1 MGYFMYKFSST
12 RFKLSSVSKTL
23 INLNIRLTLESTEML
38 LGVGEYLRTNDRKE
52 RKSGFTRKKRRKK
65 EKEGRRKT
73 EEGRRRRKKR
83 KKKEEEEKNKRRRRK
98 AKKKKSK
105 EEKKRHYNQRIVEI
119 KHSSFTPLVFSAY
132 GGETQHFF
140 STLANK
146 VATKKHLEPC
156 VVITWLR
163 EKIALFH
170 ARVFCVRGS
179 RSWHRPLAL
188 VAEIYWH
195 GFS

>member
-1 MGYFMYKFSST
+1 V
-12 RFKLSSVSKTL
+12 LV
-23 INLNIRLTLESTEML
+23 NI
-38 LGVGEYLRTNDRKE
+38 YAPNDRKE
-52 RKSGFTRKKRRKK
+52 RKSGITRKKKKEEGERRKK
-65 EKEGRRKT
+65 ENGRRKKK
-73 EEGRRRRKKR
+73 KKR
-83 KKKEEEEKNKRRRRK
+83 EKKEEEEKNKRRRRK

-146 VATKKHLEPC
+146 IATNKHLEPSII
-156 VVITWLR
+156 ITWLR

-179 RSWHRPLAL
+179 RSWHKPLAL

>member
-1 MGYFMYKFSST
+1 M
-12 RFKLSSVSKTL
+12 
-23 INLNIRLTLESTEML
+23 TEKRGKAVL
-38 LGVGEYLRTNDRKE
+38 QE
-52 RKSGFTRKKRRKK
+52 KKRRKK

-83 KKKEEEEKNKRRRRK
+83 EKKEEEEKNKRRRRK

-146 VATKKHLEPC
+146 IATNKHLEPSII
-156 VVITWLR
+156 ITWLR

-179 RSWHRPLAL
+179 RSSHKPLAL

-195 GFS
+195 GFLMMNN

>member
-1 MGYFMYKFSST
+1 M
-12 RFKLSSVSKTL
+12 
-23 INLNIRLTLESTEML
+23 TEKRGKAVL
-38 LGVGEYLRTNDRKE
+38 QEKKE
-52 RKSGFTRKKRRKK
+52 GRRRKK
-65 EKEGRRKT
+65 EEGK
-73 EEGRRRRKKR
+73 RKKEEEEEKKE

-146 VATKKHLEPC
+146 IATKKHLEPC

-179 RSWHRPLAL
+179 RSWHKPLAL